1 MKDKDLEKIY
11 VVRADLAFW
20 SYATIGVA
28 TDLKSA
34 KEMAMKFIANYP
46 EITKAVAE
54 HTLMR
59 HTILALRLNAG
70 ARPELILNRLLILNS
85 VLMRM
90 ATCLML
96 MMVKGITCTGHLNLQ
111 LFNLIL
117 ISDKYIHKKYI
128 TQKKTSDLIS
138 DVFLL

>member
-1 MKDKDLEKIY
+1 MKLIVVIVVSDVKFRRKDKKMKDKDLEKIY

-54 HTLMR
+54 HNFDETHYIGIKIECWSKTRIDLKPFTDIKFST
-59 HTILALRLNAG
+59 HEDGYLLNADDG
-70 ARPELILNRLLILNS
+70 QGNNLHWTPEFTTI
-85 VLMRM
+85 
-90 ATCLML
+90 
-96 MMVKGITCTGHLNLQ
+96 
-111 LFNLIL
+111 
-117 ISDKYIHKKYI
+117 
-128 TQKKTSDLIS
+128 
-138 DVFLL
+138 